1 MRFWHKT
8 YILTLLLFLVCL
20 NTGIMALAVYT
31 YQKNVENTEASATAE
46 QHYITRSFENDYNS
60 MLEAGGMSN
69 PSLLMES
76 YGNHYKSKGIYL
88 SFEKDGKNIYSGF
101 NSEYSVGKN
110 VIAQKKID
118 GVRYI
123 FISSDICNGEY
134 DIVYVKNISELDNE
148 FETLMA
154 VYALTALVV
163 SLFLALCL
171 FLVLKRLSVPLDK
184 LRLTTEKIEKGDFS
198 VRAEEKGKDE
208 FALLARSFN
217 EMLSKINE
225 QMNFLEIDAEKKQ
238 MLVEN
243 MAHELRTPLTSIHG
257 YGEYLEKAAATEEER
272 ILAAKYIVSEASRL
286 KKISDILLDTAYVR
300 ENRFEY
306 TEVPLGE
313 LVLDTV
319 YRLSNK
325 AAENGVTLNTDITE
339 SIVSGDKTLLS
350 MLLYNLTENGIKACK
365 QGGKV
370 KISCADQ
377 QLTVEDDGKG
387 MTPEQLTHITEPFYR
402 TDRSRS
408 RSEGGAGLG
417 LALCKQI
424 AEAHNASMRFES
436 EPEKGTKI
444 TLVFTS

>member
-8 YILTLLLFLVCL
+8 YILTLLLFLICL

-225 QMNFLEIDAEKKQ
+225 QMSFLEIDAEKKQ

-306 TEVPLGE
+306 SEVSLGE
-313 LVLDTV
+313 LVSDTV